1 MQISLIIKNF
11 YDTIKILATFFVFP
25 KGSQM
30 TFSIKHIALAMATV
44 LTLTACGGDK
54 APASTTEA
62 PAQATDSVKVR
73 QDLMQDWRGANDIM
87 KGMLE
92 NPANF
97 DAATFKEQ
105 AEFIQSNSAKMWE
118 QFADA
123 NAKGKSQD
131 AVWSDAQGF
140 QAQKDAFD
148 VAVAEL
154 VTVAGTAKTADD
166 VAGAFGKVA
175 ESCGSCHKV
184 YKQ

>member
-1 MQISLIIKNF
+1 
-11 YDTIKILATFFVFP
+11 
-25 KGSQM
+25 M

-54 APASTTEA
+54 APASTAEA
-62 PAQATDSVKVR
+62 PAQTDSVKAR
-73 QDLMQDWRGANDIM
+73 QDIMQDWRGANDIM

-97 DAATFKEQ
+97 DAVTFKEQ
-105 AEFIQSNSAKMWE
+105 AEFIQKSTAEAWGH
-118 QFADA
+118 FGDA

-140 QAQKDAFD
+140 QAKKDEFD
-148 VAVAEL
+148 TALAEL
-154 VTVAGTAKTADD
+154 ITVAGTAKTADD
-166 VAGAFGKVA
+166 VAGAFGKMA
-175 ESCGSCHKV
+175 ENCGSCHKV

>member
-1 MQISLIIKNF
+1 
-11 YDTIKILATFFVFP
+11 
-25 KGSQM
+25 M

-54 APASTTEA
+54 APASTEA
-62 PAQATDSVKVR
+62 PTQTDSVKAR
-73 QDLMQDWRGANDIM
+73 QDIMQDWRGANDIM

-97 DAATFKEQ
+97 DAAAFKEQ
-105 AEFIQSNSAKMWE
+105 AESIQKSTAEAWGH
-118 QFADA
+118 FGDA

-131 AVWSDAQGF
+131 AVWTDAADF
-140 QAQKDAFD
+140 QAKKDAFD
-148 VAVAEL
+148 SAVAEL
-154 VTVAGTAKTADD
+154 VTVAGTAKTADE
-166 VAGAFGKVA
+166 VAGALGKVG